1 MSETAKLP
9 PVAEL
14 YACACGHEHFECE
27 RCHTHHT
34 FPNRD
39 GLLLRLLAKLLRHK
53 FMSKFKREVSANM
66 QKESSETTTRTKPF
80 SEMQ

>member
-39 GLLLRLLAKLLRHK
+39 GLLLRLLAKLKHI
-53 FMSKFKREVSANM
+53 RETLQQQDAD
-66 QKESSETTTRTKPF
+66 
-80 SEMQ
+80 